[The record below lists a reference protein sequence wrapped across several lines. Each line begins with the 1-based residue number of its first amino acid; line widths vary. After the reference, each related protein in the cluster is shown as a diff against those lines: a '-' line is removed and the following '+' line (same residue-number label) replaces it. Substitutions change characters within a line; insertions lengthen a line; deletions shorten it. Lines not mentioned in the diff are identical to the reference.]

1 MAKYLPEMKKLM
13 DKRLNLGLNGNRT
26 VEGVL
31 RGYDQ
36 FMNIVIEES
45 FELQPDGERRPLGRT
60 MVRGNSILTLEVQPA

>member
-13 DKRLNLGLNGNRT
+13 DKRLSLGLNGNRN

-36 FMNIVIEES
+36 FMNIVIDES
-45 FELQPDGERRPLGRT
+45 VEVQADGEKRALGMT
-60 MVRGNSILTLEVQPA
+60 MVRGNSILTLEVQPS